1 MSSIKEKRIT
11 ANLNSW
17 VRVPGILVNS
27 FICYQAL
34 LYSNHSLPRW
44 WICMPSVLLG
54 PFNALYYSKYEW
66 HVFSPMDEIKPFD
79 GEVRCGEFYVETN
92 CTTPFRGCGWYSE
105 PLVQYGL
112 DKGYIS
118 HADIRLQ
125 LIPSPLLLRFCFSS
139 LLLPYLGSGIK

>member
-54 PFNALYYSKYEW
+54 PFNALYYSKQAVSNFTVHYMTQLLGQDKIFKERLEAYSKKRNDADNRTWQSPTSSAILEW
-66 HVFSPMDEIKPFD
+66 KEAIASPQ
-79 GEVRCGEFYVETN
+79 
-92 CTTPFRGCGWYSE
+92 RGS
-105 PLVQYGL
+105 
-112 DKGYIS
+112 
-118 HADIRLQ
+118 
-125 LIPSPLLLRFCFSS
+125 
-139 LLLPYLGSGIK
+139 